1 MTTSPA
7 RRPGPDLS
15 TVELDALLKRL
26 HLANMRRVHAEAI
39 ARAETEQWSYR
50 DFLALLIAEEV
61 AHRTQTRLQRLTR
74 RAHFPYLKTI
84 EDFDFTLQSQLRL
97 ALLGS
102 YLAPDF
108 VTEGRS
114 LILHGQTGRGK
125 THLSVAIAYRAIQHG
140 FDALFTT
147 AAQLIEDLSN
157 AGRKGRLHE
166 ALGRYTHP
174 HVLVIDEVGYLTYG
188 PEAANVLYHVVN
200 DRHLRT
206 RPMVFT
212 TNKPMHDWG
221 RVLHDPDLA
230 SAILDRV
237 LERGRWITLDG
248 PSGRTKHLKLHPA
261 IPQDGPGA
269 RVSGQLV
276 PEFPE
281 PTDGKEPPAP
291 DVNPARIT
299 SGGLHRWH
307 GRFRV
312 SVSMDHSAQE
322 VQALR
327 QRRTRLH
334 GSLSRWFEECRQ
346 RSDKTFEHAL
356 KIEQDGYRD
365 VLLETYRHREKRQTE
380 LLRQVEAAT
389 GEPYPFE
396 LESPVSLLGGP
407 GNDLL
412 YVILETLKRRG
423 VAQSALGERI
433 GDFLNSEHFRSMPI
447 VRTSTRL
454 FALIAHAAANH
465 QKAPPDEGTASDID
479 LVSAYLPYCDAMMID
494 KRTRLMLEQG
504 KYAKSYP
511 CRLFSRN
518 TGEKFLGYLRTIE
531 EEADPLVLSL
541 VRSIYGE
548 DQLKPYV
555 SMFEN

>member
-1 MTTSPA
+1 MTTSP
-7 RRPGPDLS
+7 RPRPGPDLS

-26 HLANMRRVHAEAI
+26 HLANMRHVHAAAI

-50 DFLALLIAEEV
+50 DFLALLVAEEV
-61 AHRTQTRLQRLTR
+61 AHRAQTRLQRLTR

-97 ALLGS
+97 SLLGS

-108 VTEGRS
+108 VTDGRS
-114 LILHGQTGRGK
+114 LILHGKTGRGK

-200 DRHLRT
+200 DRHLRK

-248 PSGRTKHLKLHPA
+248 PSGRTKHLKLDPA

-269 RVSGQLV
+269 RVSGKQV

-281 PTDGKEPPAP
+281 PTRR
-291 DVNPARIT
+291 NWTNSRARWRAWHSPIT
-299 SGGLHRWH
+299 TPS
-307 GRFRV
+307 
-312 SVSMDHSAQE
+312 
-322 VQALR
+322 
-327 QRRTRLH
+327 RTR
-334 GSLSRWFEECRQ
+334 
-346 RSDKTFEHAL
+346 
-356 KIEQDGYRD
+356 
-365 VLLETYRHREKRQTE
+365 
-380 LLRQVEAAT
+380 
-389 GEPYPFE
+389 
-396 LESPVSLLGGP
+396 
-407 GNDLL
+407 
-412 YVILETLKRRG
+412 
-423 VAQSALGERI
+423 
-433 GDFLNSEHFRSMPI
+433 
-447 VRTSTRL
+447 
-454 FALIAHAAANH
+454 
-465 QKAPPDEGTASDID
+465 KA
-479 LVSAYLPYCDAMMID
+479 
-494 KRTRLMLEQG
+494 
-504 KYAKSYP
+504 AKSVVVP
-511 CRLFSRN
+511 CR
-518 TGEKFLGYLRTIE
+518 
-531 EEADPLVLSL
+531 
-541 VRSIYGE
+541 
-548 DQLKPYV
+548 
-555 SMFEN
+555 